1 MNVKK
6 ERAESP
12 RGQDPPRHPQAR
24 HACAVGE
31 PRPRSLAQRLRDTP
45 IRAKGAEDCARG
57 GGGAQLVEA
66 DAEQMLRTPPPPR
79 RGHLAALQLTPT
91 CLSAALC
98 RGLSQSC
105 RASQPRSL
113 AALQPCETETETE
126 TGGAGAR
133 APHALTLRWAPEGE
147 VCAGRRARR
156 LTTGSRC
163 TLRQPPMSPRP
174 TGVQRSPPITV
185 CVHVCLRMSTCVC
198 VCMYLCVYLHLCVHT
213 CACAYM
219 CVCVH
224 LCPMC
229 VRVCAHVRLCLC
241 TCVCISG
248 RLKLRAEPQA

>member
-1 MNVKK
+1 MNVRK

-57 GGGAQLVEA
+57 RGGAQLVEA
-66 DAEQMLRTPPPPR
+66 DAEQMLRAPPPPC

-113 AALQPCETETETE
+113 ARPRPRPRPEEPGHEHHTPSPS
-126 TGGAGAR
+126 GGPLRVRSAPAAGRADSPLAR
-133 APHALTLRWAPEGE
+133 AAPFVSPPCPHAQL
-147 VCAGRRARR
+147 
-156 LTTGSRC
+156 GSRGH
-163 TLRQPPMSPRP
+163 PP
-174 TGVQRSPPITV
+174 
-185 CVHVCLRMSTCVC
+185 
-198 VCMYLCVYLHLCVHT
+198 
-213 CACAYM
+213 
-219 CVCVH
+219 
-224 LCPMC
+224 
-229 VRVCAHVRLCLC
+229 
-241 TCVCISG
+241 
-248 RLKLRAEPQA
+248 